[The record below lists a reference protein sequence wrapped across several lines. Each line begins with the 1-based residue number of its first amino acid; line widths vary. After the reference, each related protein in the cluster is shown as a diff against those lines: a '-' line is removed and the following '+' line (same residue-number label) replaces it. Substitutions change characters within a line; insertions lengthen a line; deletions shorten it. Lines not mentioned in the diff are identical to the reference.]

1 MGRAANAGIV
11 SAIVLHGGLAC
22 AYFKLPTIFV
32 LFLLHLASC
41 FLVLSVAIALRKP
54 EIFGKDGEG
63 DLPLWSRVF
72 FWPLSAITYTSLF
85 FFRRRRR
92 AKECGTLTEVMP
104 GILLGGY
111 PNDRHAKQKVEEL
124 LSQQQD
130 CGGGSNE
137 VGEKTTP
144 KYLGLTVIDVT
155 AELTGIRKYA
165 GATSFQYLNLPCF
178 DGERPSV
185 KAMKIAAKIV
195 ARARESSHLIVVHC
209 TFGVGRSTT
218 FLLAALMW
226 MKKSSNW
233 EDLYSDIKT
242 KRAVVRLNKE
252 YKAALNAFV
261 QEMKL

>member
-1 MGRAANAGIV
+1 MVKGTSRFGAEYSFGLCLLSHIQASSF
-11 SAIVLHGGLAC
+11 SADVGGPRNVAHLRKSC
-22 AYFKLPTIFV
+22 
-32 LFLLHLASC
+32 LASC
-41 FLVLSVAIALRKP
+41 SVDIQTTGMPSRKLRNC
-54 EIFGKDGEG
+54 FRS
-63 DLPLWSRVF
+63 SRTVAVAQTK
-72 FWPLSAITYTSLF
+72 LE
-85 FFRRRRR
+85 
-92 AKECGTLTEVMP
+92 K
-104 GILLGGY
+104 
-111 PNDRHAKQKVEEL
+111 
-124 LSQQQD
+124 
-130 CGGGSNE
+130 
-137 VGEKTTP
+137 KTTP

-185 KAMKIAAKIV
+185 KAMKIAAKII

-233 EDLYSDIKT
+233 EDLFSDIKK
-242 KRAVVRLNKE
+242 KRVVVRLNKE